1 MNSHRTTHVPGR
13 RTRALRAAL
22 IALPGLWVL
31 SVAGWEL
38 LRPAGPDLTPL
49 LAAAPALACAGSGRR
64 CCVLVSGGGALLVLA
79 LLGFLDGG
87 RATGLH
93 LGVSCAVVTAL
104 VAACLSTG
112 RGRRLLR
119 ELERTRAVAVAA
131 QQVLLRPLPAAVGG
145 FTTAVRH
152 LSATRGASVGGDL
165 YEALVTPYGV
175 RIVVGDVRGHGLA
188 AIGTVAAVLGCFRE
202 AAHAEPDLAG
212 VLRRLDRALGRHLH
226 EGPGEGDRDPYGPDG
241 SAEEFVTVLLLELR
255 PDEELSVLNCGH
267 PWPYRLRTDGCGGRH
282 GGVGAVDGEGLP
294 GAAGA
299 PAGPGARTGRGCR
312 DGGTEQPGKRREPGE
327 MRSNKPLGSL
337 APEKSP
343 NPAPTGKADD
353 AAPAEECEEGAVPPP
368 GGSPVQPLSDAGPL
382 PPLGAFP
389 LPDRLPAER
398 LPPLRPGELLL
409 LHTDGAEEARDAARR
424 FFPLARTL
432 ETAVS
437 SGAVRTPEELVD
449 RVEAALLRHTGGR
462 LADDVA
468 LLAIRR
474 GAARVPS
481 GRTAPESTGGAV
493 APPAAAG

>member
-212 VLRRLDRALGRHLH
+212 VLRRLDRALGRHLR
-226 EGPGEGDRDPYGPDG
+226 EGPGEEDRDPYGPDG
-241 SAEEFVTVLLLELR
+241 SAEEFVTVLLVELR
-255 PDEELSVLNCGH
+255 PDEELSVRNCGH
-267 PWPYRLRTDGCGGRH
+267 PWPYRLRTGGCGGRH
-282 GGVGAVDGEGLP
+282 GGVETVDGHELS
-294 GAAGA
+294 GAAGT
-299 PAGPGARTGRGCR
+299 GPGCR
-312 DGGTEQPGKRREPGE
+312 DGGTQPPGRHGEPGG
-327 MRSNKPLGSL
+327 MGHGNKPM
-337 APEKSP
+337 APLDPKKAP
-343 NPAPTGKADD
+343 NPAPTGKAEN
-353 AAPAEECEEGAVPPP
+353 AASVEECEEGTVSPPT
-368 GGSPVQPLSDAGPL
+368 GSPVQPLSDAGPL

-389 LPDRLPAER
+389 LPDRLQEER

-409 LHTDGAEEARDAARR
+409 LHTDGAEDARDAARR

-437 SGAVRTPEELVD
+437 SGAVHTPEELVD

-481 GRTAPESTGGAV
+481 GRTAPESTGGTV

>member
-212 VLRRLDRALGRHLH
+212 VLRRLDRALGRHLR
-226 EGPGEGDRDPYGPDG
+226 EGPGEESRDPYGPDG

-255 PDEELSVLNCGH
+255 PEEELSVLNCGH
-267 PWPYRLRTDGCGGRH
+267 PWPYRLRTDGCGGAET
-282 GGVGAVDGEGLP
+282 VEGEERA

-299 PAGPGARTGRGCR
+299 PAGPGARTGPGCR
-312 DGGTEQPGKRREPGE
+312 DDGTEQPGKRRASGGVGG
-327 MRSNKPLGSL
+327 SNKPLASPGPEE
-337 APEKSP
+337 APS
-343 NPAPTGKADD
+343 PAPTGKAGN
-353 AAPAEECEEGAVPPP
+353 AAPAEEREEDTAPPP
-368 GGSPVQPLSDAGPL
+368 GGSPVRPLSDAGPL

-409 LHTDGAEEARDAARR
+409 LHTDGAEDARDAARR

-474 GAARVPS
+474 GVPRVPS

>member
-1 MNSHRTTHVPGR
+1 MNTHRTTHVPGR

-22 IALPGLWVL
+22 ITLPGLWVL

-93 LGVSCAVVTAL
+93 LGVSCALVTAL

-212 VLRRLDRALGRHLH
+212 VLRRLDRALGRHLR
-226 EGPGEGDRDPYGPDG
+226 EGPGEGSRDPHGPDG
-241 SAEEFVTVLLLELR
+241 AAEEFVTVLLLELR

-267 PWPYRLRTDGCGGRH
+267 PWPYRLRTDGYGGGH
-282 GGVGAVDGEGLP
+282 GGAETVDGEGSRVRRAHRPDP
-294 GAAGA
+294 GRARA
-299 PAGPGARTGRGCR
+299 PAAVNQVERGSVTR
-312 DGGTEQPGKRREPGE
+312 
-327 MRSNKPLGSL
+327 
-337 APEKSP
+337 
-343 NPAPTGKADD
+343 
-353 AAPAEECEEGAVPPP
+353 
-368 GGSPVQPLSDAGPL
+368 
-382 PPLGAFP
+382 
-389 LPDRLPAER
+389 
-398 LPPLRPGELLL
+398 
-409 LHTDGAEEARDAARR
+409 
-424 FFPLARTL
+424 
-432 ETAVS
+432 
-437 SGAVRTPEELVD
+437 
-449 RVEAALLRHTGGR
+449 
-462 LADDVA
+462 
-468 LLAIRR
+468 
-474 GAARVPS
+474 
-481 GRTAPESTGGAV
+481 
-493 APPAAAG
+493 